1 MLPGWAIARRA
12 RSAPR
17 PEGRPFALV
26 RTVGGAVRITDA
38 CPLAQARGVRAGAML
53 AQARML
59 AQDLAVEAADPAGDA
74 AALTALAR
82 WCGRWS
88 PFAAAVMEP
97 LPHLMIDATGSENL
111 FGGDDAMVRDVAARL
126 AALGLTTGV
135 AMADTVGAAYAL
147 ALSPQAPCAAPRGGA
162 RRLVSLLPVEAL
174 RITPDTAEA
183 LRGLGLATI
192 GDVARQP
199 GAGLARR
206 FGPGLLRALA
216 RAQGLEDEP
225 LDPLEPPRRRAVRL
239 RLAEPLL
246 SPEGL
251 AQALSRAAQEVC
263 RLLAADG
270 EGARR
275 LTVRFYRVDGATFD
289 VSAGASRPL
298 ADPAAWTRL
307 LATALEAQGEA
318 LDLGFGVDCVAGL
331 AEETARLDASQPA
344 LDPDVAAAVRA
355 DQEAQAL
362 ADRLAARLGPDAV
375 VRLAPVASHIP
386 ERAQTLLA
394 PGAPAPKDSFDPVI
408 AQRRPPF
415 LLARPEPLE
424 ALAEVPD
431 GAPRAFRWRRRLH
444 RVARAEGPERIA
456 SEWWREA
463 GPTRDYFKVETEE
476 GRRFWL
482 YRSGLFGRETDAPRW
497 YLHGSWG

>member
-17 PEGRPFALV
+17 PEGRPLVLV
-26 RTVGGAVRITDA
+26 RTVGGAVRVTDA
-38 CPLAQARGVRAGAML
+38 CPAAQARGVRAGAML

-59 AQDLAVEAADPAGDA
+59 AQDLIAQAADPAGDA

-88 PFAAAVMEP
+88 PFTAAVMDP
-97 LPHLMIDATGSENL
+97 LPHLLIDATGSEGL
-111 FGGDDAMVRDVAARL
+111 FGGEAFMVRDVADRL
-126 AALGLTTGV
+126 AALGLEAGV

-147 ALSPQAPCAAPRGGA
+147 AFGGGHATVAPKGVAA
-162 RRLVSLLPVEAL
+162 RRVGPLPVEAL
-174 RITPDTAEA
+174 RIAPGTAEA
-183 LRGLGLATI
+183 LRALGLTTI
-192 GDVARQP
+192 ADVARQP
-199 GAGLARR
+199 GASLARR

-216 RAQGLEDEP
+216 RAQGVEDEP
-225 LDPLEPPRRRAVRL
+225 IDPLEPPRRRCIRL

-251 AQALSRAAQEVC
+251 GAALRRAAEEVC

-289 VSAGASRPL
+289 VSAGSSRPL
-298 ADPAAWTRL
+298 ADPGAWTRL
-307 LATALEAQGEA
+307 LGTALEAQEQA

-331 AEETARLDASQPA
+331 AEETLRLDAAQPA
-344 LDPDVAAAVRA
+344 LDPDVAAAIRA
-355 DQEAQAL
+355 HGEAEAL

-375 VRLAPVASHIP
+375 MRLAPVASHIP
-386 ERAQTLLA
+386 ERAQKPVP
-394 PGAPAPKDSFDPVI
+394 PGAPLHAGFDPVI
-408 AQRRPPF
+408 ARRRPPF

-444 RVARAEGPERIA
+444 RVAHAEGPERIA
-456 SEWWREA
+456 GEWWRETE
-463 GPTRDYFKVETEE
+463 PTRDYFRVETEE

-482 YRSGLFGRETDAPRW
+482 YRSGLYGRETDAPRW

>member
-1 MLPGWAIARRA
+1 MLPGWAIERRA

-17 PEGRPFALV
+17 PEGRPLVLV
-26 RTVGGAVRITDA
+26 RTVGGAVRVADA
-38 CPLAQARGVRAGAML
+38 CPLAQTRGVRAGAML

-59 AQDLAVEAADPAGDA
+59 AQDLVVEAADPAGDT
-74 AALTALAR
+74 AALGALAR

-88 PFAAAVMEP
+88 PFTAAVMEP
-97 LPHLMIDATGSENL
+97 LPHILIDATGSEGL
-111 FGGDDAMVRDVAARL
+111 FGGDAGMVRDVAARL
-126 AALGLTTGV
+126 RGLGLTAGV
-135 AMADTVGAAYAL
+135 AMADTVGAAHAL
-147 ALSPQAPCAAPRGGA
+147 AFATGSVVVAPRGGA
-162 RRLVSLLPVEAL
+162 ARLVGPLPVEAL
-174 RITPDTAEA
+174 RIAPETAEA
-183 LRGLGLATI
+183 LRALGLATI
-192 GDVARQP
+192 ADVARQP

-216 RAQGLEDEP
+216 RAQGQEDEP
-225 LDPLEPPRRRAVRL
+225 LDPLEPPRRRCIRL

-251 AQALSRAAQEVC
+251 GQALARAAEEVC

-275 LTVRFYRVDGATFD
+275 LTVRVFRVDGATFD
-289 VSAGASRPL
+289 VSAGSSRPL

-307 LATALEAQGEA
+307 LATALEAQGQT

-331 AEETARLDASQPA
+331 AEETRRLDADQPA
-344 LDPDVAAAVRA
+344 LDPDVAAAIRA
-355 DQEAQAL
+355 HGEAEAL
-362 ADRLAARLGPDAV
+362 ADRLAARLGPGSVA
-375 VRLAPVASHIP
+375 RLSPVASHIP
-386 ERAQTLLA
+386 ERAQALVQ
-394 PGAPAPKDSFDPVI
+394 PGAPAPKTGFDPVI

-415 LLARPEPLE
+415 LLVSPEPLE

-444 RVARAEGPERIA
+444 RVAHAEGPERIA
-456 SEWWREA
+456 GEWWRA
-463 GPTRDYFKVETEE
+463 DAPTRDYFRVETEE

-482 YRSGLFGRETDAPRW
+482 YRSGLYGRETDAPRW